1 MYFLCINLI
10 LNLRVYFLIHVL
22 TPKQKWWFCPYSSS
36 PHLVPSTPR
45 VYVSVY
51 IYIYSIYNVIIFYV
65 FYYNSPK
72 HSSFCLSRHYNHH
85 PFLFLSSQSYQYW
98 SHLIRD
104 NKMPSPR
111 PNSTSPAP
119 TPTNFPHQEKGLR
132 RVIQSS
138 TALLPPSDVKHLSS

>member
-1 MYFLCINLI
+1 MFLNSCFDPKEKMMILPLLI
-10 LNLRVYFLIHVL
+10 LASSCPIPLRVY
-22 TPKQKWWFCPYSSS
+22 
-36 PHLVPSTPR
+36 
-45 VYVSVY
+45 VY
-51 IYIYSIYNVIIFYV
+51 IYIYSIYNLFFLSILLQFSKTLV
-65 FYYNSPK
+65 
-72 HSSFCLSRHYNHH
+72 FCLSLHYNHH
-85 PFLFLSSQSYQYW
+85 HSLFLSSQSYQYW

-119 TPTNFPHQEKGLR
+119 TPTNFPHHEKGLR